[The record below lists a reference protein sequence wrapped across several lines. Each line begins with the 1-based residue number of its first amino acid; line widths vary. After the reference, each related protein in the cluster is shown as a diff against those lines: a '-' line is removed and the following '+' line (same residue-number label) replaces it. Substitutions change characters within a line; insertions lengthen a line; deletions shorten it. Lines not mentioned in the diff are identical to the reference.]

1 MHLSTVGSVFATNI
15 SKAKEARN
23 LWYSWKTQLPHKHQ
37 RLVNAA
43 VESPLLEVPPPCAK
57 SLDLPSD
64 TRHSYSSDC
73 ITSGS
78 GLASMEMMGWGN
90 WTWLLLLLQE
100 NFSESKRLEGYLFW
114 HSSQTML
121 SASRKKTTCGLARE
135 KVTSI
140 CTQVSSKLS
149 FLQTL
154 TKPVSCALS
163 EEFHKVTAGDHIPPW
178 PTNTPICL
186 FLLPSEQLWP
196 LSLPAQ
202 VGTKSAPPCWYC
214 CNYQARFWV
223 SSLYWCQCHCTS
235 SPALLCTA
243 LF

>member
-1 MHLSTVGSVFATNI
+1 M
-15 SKAKEARN
+15 
-23 LWYSWKTQLPHKHQ
+23 
-37 RLVNAA
+37 NAA
-43 VESPLLEVPPPCAK
+43 VQSSLLEAPPPCAK
-57 SLDLPSD
+57 SLDLPND
-64 TRHSYSSDC
+64 TRNSYSSAC
-73 ITSGS
+73 TTSGS
-78 GLASMEMMGWGN
+78 GLASTEMMGWGN

-135 KVTSI
+135 KVTFI

-163 EEFHKVTAGDHIPPW
+163 QEFHKLTAGDHIPPW

-186 FLLPSEQLWP
+186 FLLPSEQLWH
-196 LSLPAQ
+196 LPAQ
-202 VGTKSAPPCWYC
+202 AGTKSAPPCWYC
-214 CNYQARFWV
+214 TNYQARGWV
-223 SSLYWCQCHCTS
+223 SYLYWCQCHHTS